1 MAKNKNV
8 VLVVEDDKNLS
19 KMLDFLFV
27 AKGLA
32 TVSAGDGAEALRV
45 MERTK
50 PQAVILDLMMPVM
63 DGYEFLKRMKADEKW
78 KDLPVVVLSA
88 LPSEKKKDELMSLG
102 AADYFDKPFKST
114 ELVAAV
120 VNLIEK
126 SENSSG

>member
-1 MAKNKNV
+1 MPNKKNT

-45 MERTK
+45 MKRTN

-63 DGYEFLKRMKADEKW
+63 DGYEFLRRVKADEKW
-78 KDLPVVVLSA
+78 RDLPVVVLSA
-88 LPSEKKKDELMSLG
+88 LPSEQKKDEVISLG

-120 VNLIEK
+120 VDLIEK
-126 SENSSG
+126 RESSSG

>member
-1 MAKNKNV
+1 MAKNRNT

-32 TVSAGDGAEALRV
+32 TVSAGDGAEALRL

-63 DGYEFLKRMKADEKW
+63 DGYEFLRRMKADDKW
-78 KDLPVVVLSA
+78 RDLPVVVLSA
-88 LPSEKKKDELMSLG
+88 LPSEQKKDEVMNLG
-102 AADYFDKPFKST
+102 AADYFEKPFKST
-114 ELVAAV
+114 ELVSAV

-126 SENSSG
+126 SEKSPG